1 MVPLKY
7 PVVSNPLATA
17 LC

>member
-1 MVPLKY
+1 MVPSKY